1 LAQYNDYLYKRA
13 LYSLLNECKGVSAPL
28 MKLTYTA
35 KPTTLTLDLTEFL
48 TGAGKEAHQF
58 TTNPYSLSHYVKI
71 DGKTMGD
78 NAGML
83 VAGSSKKYDDCPEVK
98 MNLYEADKNQTAS
111 QPVVV
116 LFHDSE
122 GKVLMGIVCVQNVK

>member
-1 LAQYNDYLYKRA
+1 
-13 LYSLLNECKGVSAPL
+13 

-35 KPTTLTLDLTEFL
+35 KQTTLTLDLTAFL

-58 TTNPYSLSHYVKI
+58 TANPYSLSHYVKI
-71 DGKTMGD
+71 DGKKQED
-78 NAGML
+78 NAGRL
-83 VAGSSKKYDDCPEVK
+83 VAYGSSKKYDGCPEVK